1 MENNKSTTNKGLI
14 ILLLLSLAGNVF
26 QWFSGNSKIS
36 GLETKNQELV
46 TARVDIEKELDA
58 TRDELNKFRG
68 DNQRIDSLLLEA
80 NNRLDEQQIRIE
92 KLTRSEKNATALNN
106 KLKTELEELKKLRNQ
121 YLEKIDELLVEN
133 TKLKKEKEELTSTV
147 ETISKN
153 LENTVSV
160 ASVLKSEYV
169 KVKAYKKRG
178 SGKYSE
184 TAMAKRTNKLEACF
198 TILDNKIAKPGE
210 KTVYMRIVEPGGK
223 TMGNRGEGS
232 NTFTL
237 MGSKEEVMY
246 TVSSKINYDN
256 NRQDLCMSWEE
267 SERIFT
273 SGTYLIEI
281 YIDGSLS
288 IAASYVLK

>member
-1 MENNKSTTNKGLI
+1 MENNKSTANKGII
-14 ILLLLSLAGNVF
+14 ILLILSLAGNVF
-26 QWFSGNSKIS
+26 QWFSSSSKIS
-36 GLETKNQELV
+36 GLETKNEELV

-80 NNRLDEQQIRIE
+80 NNKLDEQQARIE
-92 KLTRSEKNATALNN
+92 ELTKKEKNATALNS

-133 TKLKKEKEELTSTV
+133 QKLKKEKEELTSTV

-153 LENTVSV
+153 LENTVNV

-169 KVKAYKKRG
+169 KVKSYKKRG

-198 TILDNKIAKPGE
+198 TVLDNKIAKPGE

-237 MGSKEEVMY
+237 AGSKEEVMY
-246 TVSSKINYDN
+246 TTSAKINYDN
-256 NRQDLCMSWEE
+256 NKQDLCMAWEE
-267 SERIFT
+267 GERIFT
-273 SGTYLIEI
+273 PGTYLIEV

>member
-1 MENNKSTTNKGLI
+1 MENNKSTTNKGII
-14 ILLLLSLAGNVF
+14 ILLILSLAGNIF
-26 QWFSGNSKIS
+26 QWFTSSSKIS
-36 GLETKNQELV
+36 GLETKNEELV
-46 TARVDIEKELDA
+46 SARVDIEKELDA

-68 DNQRIDSLLLEA
+68 DNLRIDSLLLEA
-80 NNRLDEQQIRIE
+80 NNKLDEQQARIE
-92 KLTRSEKNATALNN
+92 DLTKKEKNATSLNK
-106 KLKTELEELKKLRNQ
+106 KLKAELEELKKLRNQ

-133 TKLKKEKEELTSTV
+133 EKLKKEKEELTSTV

-198 TILDNKIAKPGE
+198 TVLDNKIAKPGE

-223 TMGNRGEGS
+223 TMGSRGEGS

-237 MGSKEEVMY
+237 SGSKEEVMY
-246 TVSSKINYDN
+246 TASAKINYDN
-256 NRQDLCMSWEE
+256 NKQDLCMNWEE
-267 SERIFT
+267 GERIFT
-273 SGTYLIEI
+273 PGTYLIEI

>member
-1 MENNKSTTNKGLI
+1 MNNLKSSTNKGIL
-14 ILLLLSLAGNVF
+14 ILLILSLAGNVF
-26 QWFSGNSKIS
+26 QWFTSSSKIS
-36 GLETKNQELV
+36 GLETKNEELV

-58 TRDELNKFRG
+58 TREELNKFRG

-80 NNRLDEQQIRIE
+80 NNKLDEQEARIQE
-92 KLTRSEKNATALNN
+92 LTKREKNLANLNQQ
-106 KLKTELEELKKLRNQ
+106 LKKELDELKKLRSQ

-133 TKLKKEKEELTSTV
+133 EKLKKEKEELTSTV
-147 ETISKN
+147 ETISRN

-169 KVKAYKKRG
+169 KVKSYKKRG
-178 SGKYSE
+178 NNKYSE

-198 TILDNKIAKPGE
+198 TVLDNKIAKPGE

-232 NTFTL
+232 NVFTL
-237 MGSKEEVMY
+237 AGSKEQVLY
-246 TVSSKINYDN
+246 TTSTKINYDN

-273 SGTYLIEI
+273 PGTYLIEI

>member
-1 MENNKSTTNKGLI
+1 MENNKSTTNKGIL
-14 ILLLLSLAGNVF
+14 ILLILSLAGNVF
-26 QWFSGNSKIS
+26 QWFSSSSKIS
-36 GLETKNQELV
+36 GLETKNSELV

-68 DNQRIDSLLLEA
+68 DNLRIDSLLLEA
-80 NNRLDEQQIRIE
+80 NNKLDEQQARIAD
-92 KLTRSEKNATALNN
+92 LTKKEKNSAALNT
-106 KLKTELEELKKLRNQ
+106 KLKSELEELKKLRNQ

-133 TKLKKEKEELTSTV
+133 EKLKKEKEELTSTV

-153 LENTVSV
+153 LENTVNV

-178 SGKYSE
+178 SNKYSE

-198 TILDNKIAKPGE
+198 TILDNKITKPGE

-223 TMGNRGEGS
+223 TMGSRGEGS

-237 MGSKEEVMY
+237 TGSKEEVMY
-246 TVSSKINYDN
+246 TASTKVNYDN
-256 NRQDLCMSWEE
+256 NKQDLCMNWEE
-267 SERIFT
+267 AERIFT
-273 SGTYLIEI
+273 PGTYLIEI